1 MQGIQEKD
9 TMNIVAGKWGS
20 IVKTEYRATDIEH
33 AVYVPALQSLLLGAG
48 AGLTVGVGLGVTIA
62 PPDVAFCAG
71 VLTCCVVFTFSVWDS
86 IPWARKAPAY
96 REVWTSETAQAGG
109 IESARV
115 RLEVIERKD
124 EGEDGL
130 LHPGDALRNEQ
141 LNVDIDTLQLI
152 AKPSTVLSKRGLMD
166 MGIGDTLAMRI
177 LAQMVELRYIHYPE
191 SNAPAQWTNRGM
203 ALCRAF
209 AGGGAGGGDEETGE
223 SDEIF
228 GVGEDYYG

>member
-48 AGLTVGVGLGVTIA
+48 AGLTVGFGLGVTIA
-62 PPDVAFCAG
+62 PLDVALYAGILTFCI
-71 VLTCCVVFTFSVWDS
+71 VFTFSVWDS

-109 IESARV
+109 VESARV
-115 RLEVIERKD
+115 QLEVIERR
-124 EGEDGL
+124 EEEPDGM
-130 LHPGDALRNEQ
+130 LHPGDSLKNER
-141 LNVDIDTLQLI
+141 LDIDVDTLELI
-152 AKPSTVLSKRGLMD
+152 AQPDTVLSKRGLMD
-166 MGIGDTLAMRI
+166 IGIGDTLAMRI
-177 LAQMVELRYIHYPE
+177 LAQMVALRYIHYPD

-203 ALCRAF
+203 ALCHAF
-209 AGGGAGGGDEETGE
+209 AGGGAGGGEDETGE
-223 SDEIF
+223 NDEF
-228 GVGEDYYG
+228 CGVGEDL